1 MTGTS
6 RMPDTPAREPLQAFL
21 PGRQALIVRLTAQ
34 GGQRAA
40 LLDILNTY
48 ADGIGEEPG
57 TEVYMVAVDPDDENL
72 VWLYEIFHDEEAENA
87 HRQSTGFA
95 ELMHA
100 LPQYIEGSPGVL
112 RMQPLR
118 MTVQENM
125 FNEDWSF

>member
-1 MTGTS
+1 
-6 RMPDTPAREPLQAFL
+6 MPDTPAQEPLQAFL

-34 GGQRAA
+34 EGQRAA
-40 LLDILNTY
+40 LLEILNTY

-57 TEVYMVAVDPDDENL
+57 TEMYMVAVDPDDANL
-72 VWLYEIFHDEEAENA
+72 VWLYEIFRDEDAENA

-95 ELMHA
+95 ELMQA

>member
-1 MTGTS
+1 MS
-6 RMPDTPAREPLQAFL
+6 DTPAQEPKQAFL

-34 GGQRAA
+34 EGQRAA
-40 LLDILNTY
+40 LLDLLNTY

-57 TEVYMVAVDPDDENL
+57 TEMYMVAVDPDDSNL
-72 VWLYEIFHDEEAENA
+72 VWLYEVFRDEDAENA

-95 ELMHA
+95 DLMHN
-100 LPQYIEGSPGVL
+100 LPQFLEGSPGIL

-118 MTVQENM
+118 MTLQENM

>member
-1 MTGTS
+1 MTGIS
-6 RMPDTPAREPLQAFL
+6 RMPDTPAQEPLQAFL

-34 GGQRAA
+34 EGQRAA

-57 TEVYMVAVDPDDENL
+57 TEVYMVAVDPDNENL
-72 VWLYEIFHDEEAENA
+72 VWLYEIFHDEDAENA

-100 LPQYIEGSPGVL
+100 LPKYIEGSPGVL

-125 FNEDWSF
+125 FNEDWGL

>member
-6 RMPDTPAREPLQAFL
+6 RMPDTPAQEPLQAFL

-34 GGQRAA
+34 EGQRAA

-72 VWLYEIFHDEEAENA
+72 VWLYEIFRDEDAENA
-87 HRQSTGFA
+87 HRQSPGFA

-125 FNEDWSF
+125 FNEEWSF